1 MAFSPKWV
9 DNSDLTTIALPR
21 EIKPAGFALALLL
34 DQRDAELLDFL
45 ESRFIPL
52 PPARQ
57 SLKSPQ
63 TIEGVEL

>member
-1 MAFSPKWV
+1 MASTPKWI

-21 EIKPAGFALALLL
+21 EIKPAAFALALLL

-52 PPARQ
+52 PPSR
-57 SLKSPQ
+57 
-63 TIEGVEL
+63 G

>member
-21 EIKPAGFALALLL
+21 PIKPAAFALALLL
-34 DQRDAELLDFL
+34 DQRDAELMDFL

-52 PPARQ
+52 PTRR
-57 SLKSPQ
+57 
-63 TIEGVEL
+63 